1 MLCFSLIFTFVIF
14 SVSWQLNFL
23 WQVFYRE
30 TGELLD
36 CSIQILLDFVFFI
49 QHSLLVEFSY
59 QSVEYSFLIQTR
71 VVVIQ
76 YQLNCF
82 HSNPKN
88 FRVQFC
94 SFESLLNIQFSF
106 SIYCYINRILLRIIL
121 SFFGINVENTLL
133 FLSLQPPTFASIVFF
148 QRHYLVYPF

>member
-1 MLCFSLIFTFVIF
+1 MVCFCLMFAFVIF
-14 SVSWQLNFL
+14 SVLWQLKFL

-30 TGELLD
+30 NGELLT
-36 CSIQILLDFVFFI
+36 CLIQILLDFLLLI
-49 QHSLLVEFSY
+49 QHCLWVQLSY

-82 HSNPKN
+82 HSNPKV
-88 FRVQFC
+88 FSVQFF

-106 SIYCYINRILLRIIL
+106 SIQYFINRILLHIYF
-121 SFFGINVENTLL
+121 SFFGINVENTL
-133 FLSLQPPTFASIVFF
+133 FII
-148 QRHYLVYPF
+148 

>member
-1 MLCFSLIFTFVIF
+1 MVCFCLMFAFVIF
-14 SVSWQLNFL
+14 SVFWQLKFL

-30 TGELLD
+30 NGELLI
-36 CSIQILLDFVFFI
+36 CLIQILLDFFLFI
-49 QHSLLVEFSY
+49 QDSLWVQLSY

-82 HSNPKN
+82 HSNPKV
-88 FRVQFC
+88 FRVQFS

-106 SIYCYINRILLRIIL
+106 SVQYFINRILLHIYF
-121 SFFGINVENTLL
+121 SFFDINVENTL
-133 FLSLQPPTFASIVFF
+133 FTI
-148 QRHYLVYPF
+148 

>member
-1 MLCFSLIFTFVIF
+1 MVCFCLMFAFVIF
-14 SVSWQLNFL
+14 SVLWQLKFL

-30 TGELLD
+30 NGELLI
-36 CSIQILLDFVFFI
+36 CLIQILLDFFLFI
-49 QHSLLVEFSY
+49 QDSLWVQLSY

-82 HSNPKN
+82 HSNPKV
-88 FRVQFC
+88 FRVQFS

-106 SIYCYINRILLRIIL
+106 SVQYFINRILLHIYIYI
-121 SFFGINVENTLL
+121 FFLVLMQKTHFSLYND
-133 FLSLQPPTFASIVFF
+133 SLQHLLPSCFCRDITW
-148 QRHYLVYPF
+148 